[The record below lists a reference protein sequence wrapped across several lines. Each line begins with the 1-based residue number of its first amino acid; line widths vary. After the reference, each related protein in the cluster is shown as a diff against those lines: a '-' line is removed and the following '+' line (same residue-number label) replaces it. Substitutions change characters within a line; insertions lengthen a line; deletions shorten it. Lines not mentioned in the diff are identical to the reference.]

1 MTRRAATSDVVDP
14 APRGGAKS
22 EAWMPHTSPRRS
34 RAMANATDPLA
45 RTVRGMDPQVR
56 CVRRARR
63 ARRRG
68 ATAWRARVWDVAARV
83 VCANDVAVC
92 VTGDACGVTD
102 CEVSCA
108 M

>member
-1 MTRRAATSDVVDP
+1 MTSVVAAC
-14 APRGGAKS
+14 RGGAKS
-22 EAWMPHTSPRRS
+22 DGWLPHNSPRHS

-56 CVRRARR
+56 CARRARR

-68 ATAWRARVWDVAARV
+68 ARARGARARGTLRRGR
-83 VCANDVAVC
+83 CFANDVAVC
-92 VTGDACGVTD
+92 VTRDACGVTD